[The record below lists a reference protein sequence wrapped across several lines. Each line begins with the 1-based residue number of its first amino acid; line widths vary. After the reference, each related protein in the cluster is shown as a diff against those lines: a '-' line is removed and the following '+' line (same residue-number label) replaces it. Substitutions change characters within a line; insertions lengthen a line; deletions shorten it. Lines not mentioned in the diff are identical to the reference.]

1 MFKDNCD
8 FRRISKFPLKV
19 SNVLQ
24 KIFIEVNE
32 QGTEAAAVTGNFAI
46 EFCS

>member
-8 FRRISKFPLKV
+8 FSRLSQFPLKV

-24 KIFIEVNE
+24 KIFINVNE
-32 QGTEAAAVTGNFAI
+32 QGAEAAAVTGNFSI
-46 EFCS
+46 CD

>member
-8 FRRISKFPLKV
+8 FTRLSKFPLKV

-24 KIFIEVNE
+24 KIFIDVNE
-32 QGTEAAAVTGNFAI
+32 QGTEAAAVTGNFSI
-46 EFCS
+46 CE